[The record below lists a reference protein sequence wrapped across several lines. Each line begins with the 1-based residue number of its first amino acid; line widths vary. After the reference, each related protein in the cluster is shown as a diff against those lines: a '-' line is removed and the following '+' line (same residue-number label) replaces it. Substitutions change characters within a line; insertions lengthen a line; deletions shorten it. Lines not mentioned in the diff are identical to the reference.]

1 MSRTVLKWLLG
12 AMMTAPACGSAA
24 TAPTAVEAAESCTG
38 YPDWTT
44 SQYVL
49 PYPAASTYRVSQ
61 GNCSAPGNG
70 HRGTE
75 RYSYDFDMSVGTTFK
90 ATRGGVIVHVEM
102 SHVDGQVAASG
113 FDNYI
118 VVRHADGTHG
128 LYGHITHDGADVHE
142 GDTVAQGQVLGRS
155 GNTGNTNNFPHLH
168 LSVHACD
175 PVVRGSAACMTT
187 PVTFR
192 NTAANPGGLKVN
204 VRYTALAFS
213 PVS

>member
-1 MSRTVLKWLLG
+1 MSRTVLKWLLV
-12 AMMTAPACGSAA
+12 AMIAAPACGSGA
-24 TAPTAVEAAESCTG
+24 TAPTAVDAAESCTG
-38 YPDWTT
+38 YLDWTT

-49 PYPAASTYRVSQ
+49 PYPAGTTYRVSQ

-70 HRGTE
+70 HRGSE
-75 RYSYDFDMSVGTTFK
+75 RYSYDFDMSVGTTFT
-90 ATRGGVIVHVEM
+90 AARGGVIVHVEA

-113 FDNYI
+113 FDNFI

-142 GDTVAQGQVLGRS
+142 GDAVAQGQVLGRS
-155 GNTGNTNNFPHLH
+155 GNTGNTSNFPHLH

-175 PVVRGSAACMTT
+175 PVVGGSAACVTT
-187 PVTFR
+187 PITFR
-192 NTAANPGGLKVN
+192 NTAANPGGLRVE
-204 VRYTALAFS
+204 VRYTALPFS